1 MNTPF
6 ENFLANIDKATK
18 VLDLSPNEAEIL
30 RRPNK
35 IIEKKI
41 SVQMDSGEI
50 KEFNAYRVQFNNARG
65 PYKGGIRF
73 HEEANIDEVKAL
85 AAGMAVKTAVVD
97 IPMGG
102 SKGGVQV
109 NPKEL
114 SAKEI
119 ELVAR
124 AWVRAMAD
132 DIGVNKDIPAPDV
145 YTTPQI
151 MAYMLDEYEKIKGR
165 SEPGV
170 ITGKPLELGG
180 SQGRGTAT
188 AQGGVYVLEELIN
201 KLGRNRTELRV
212 AVQGYGNAGY
222 HVARI
227 LYGLGY
233 KIVAISDSKGG
244 IYNADGIN
252 PEEAQKVKQEQG
264 SVTAMNNIQQLT
276 NEELIACDCDVLLPS
291 ALDNQIREDNANDIK
306 AQIIVELANGPTTPE
321 ADKILAGKNVI
332 IIPDVLANAGGVTV
346 SYFEWVQNRT
356 QLYWSEEQVIER
368 LKPIMVKSFD
378 EVWNFSREKGI
389 TLRDAAFIKA
399 IERIIKAMRLRNA
412 LTPNPSPE
420 RRGELSDEGLH

>member
-1 MNTPF
+1 
-6 ENFLANIDKATK
+6 
-18 VLDLSPNEAEIL
+18 
-30 RRPNK
+30 
-35 IIEKKI
+35 
-41 SVQMDSGEI
+41 MDSGEI